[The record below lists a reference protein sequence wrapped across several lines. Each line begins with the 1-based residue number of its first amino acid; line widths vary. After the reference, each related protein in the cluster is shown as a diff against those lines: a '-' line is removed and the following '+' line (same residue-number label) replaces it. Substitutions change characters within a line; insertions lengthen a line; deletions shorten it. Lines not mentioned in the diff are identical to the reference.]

1 MVHELNFILEV
12 FIMNKNFTF
21 TVEKASDWDYEEVK
35 TFSSLDE
42 LMNWIEEIDS
52 KIIINKKNRII
63 IYDDYIE

>member
-1 MVHELNFILEV
+1 MD
-12 FIMNKNFTF
+12 KNFTF

-35 TFSSLDE
+35 TFNSLGE
-42 LMNWIEEIDS
+42 LMDWIEEIDS